1 MNATLS
7 IERDFLA
14 LAERISAGLGAP
26 RVRAFHLPTREPSSA
41 NEAGFCALELED
53 GSVGMSFVL
62 ADDRSRLVHAS
73 RSLKGIPGRDALSLA
88 EGCLAQD
95 PAARTLG
102 FAAINALSQQL
113 FVRAR
118 WIPKSA
124 GDSLGQLAP
133 KAGEHIG
140 MIGLF
145 PRLVARISEV
155 EAKLTVLELRA
166 ELEGRRDGY
175 RVTLDPADLATCDK
189 VLSTCTV
196 LLNGSLNAVLEAC
209 RGVSSLAIVGPTAGC
224 VPDLLFDRG
233 VDTVGGTRV
242 VDLEGFRK
250 AFREGAPWGRFVE
263 KYAIARQDYP
273 GVDWLLARVV

>member
-14 LAERISAGLGAP
+14 LAERISAGLGTP
-26 RVRAFHLPTREPSSA
+26 RLRALHLSSGEPSPPREPA
-41 NEAGFCALELED
+41 FCALELDD
-53 GSVGMSFVL
+53 GSVGLSFVL
-62 ADDRSRLVHAS
+62 PDDRSRLAQAS
-73 RSLKGIPGRDALSLA
+73 QSLKDVHGRDALSLA
-88 EGCLAQD
+88 EGYLGED
-95 PAARTLG
+95 PVARTLG
-102 FAAINALSQQL
+102 FAAINALCQRL

-118 WIPKSA
+118 WIPKAA

-145 PRLVARISEV
+145 PRLVARVSEAG
-155 EAKLTVLELRA
+155 AKLTVLELRA
-166 ELEGRRDGY
+166 ELEGRREGY
-175 RVTLDPADLATCDK
+175 RVTLDPSDLATCDK

-209 RGVSSLAIVGPTAGC
+209 RGSHLAIVGPTAGC
-224 VPDLLFDRG
+224 VPDLLFERG

-250 AFREGAPWGRFVE
+250 AFREGAPWGRSVE

-273 GVDWLLARVV
+273 GVDWLLARVA